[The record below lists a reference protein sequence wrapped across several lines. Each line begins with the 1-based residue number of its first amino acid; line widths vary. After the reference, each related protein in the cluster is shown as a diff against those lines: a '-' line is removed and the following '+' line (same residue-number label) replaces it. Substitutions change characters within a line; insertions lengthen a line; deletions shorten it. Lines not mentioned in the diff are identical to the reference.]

1 MSLTRPIYGSVV
13 STLYSLHAKVIDSC
27 IDIIVVNLSSENISR
42 SQISSYFD
50 ETMSSKPYLSQSVT
64 PVTPSLA
71 KESSVCAQPYVTYTP
86 FVAQGMTTLFS
97 R

>member
-1 MSLTRPIYGSVV
+1 MCSNER
-13 STLYSLHAKVIDSC
+13 LYSLHAKVIDSC
-27 IDIIVVNLSSENISR
+27 IDLSPENIISR
-42 SQISSYFD
+42 EQISSYFD
-50 ETMSSKPYLSQSVT
+50 ETTSSRPYLSQSVT
-64 PVTPSLA
+64 PVTPSLT

>member
-1 MSLTRPIYGSVV
+1 MRHSIPYTLRSSTAA
-13 STLYSLHAKVIDSC
+13 STLSLVD
-27 IDIIVVNLSSENISR
+27 LSYENILSC
-42 SQISSYFD
+42 
-50 ETMSSKPYLSQSVT
+50 TTSSKPYLSQSVT

-71 KESSVCAQPYVTYTP
+71 EESSVCAQPYVTYTP